1 MIGIVIPYYQK
12 LPGLLNRALR
22 SIAAQEGQHQLRVYV
37 VDDESPVPAETELA
51 GLEEAFTQRIVILRQ
66 RNSGPGAARNLAL
79 DRMTDDIAVIAFL
92 DSDDIWDKDHLDN
105 ASAALAAGADFYFSD
120 YKDEED
126 EQTRFGQCG
135 YRPQGP
141 AIAGPNLFWCDA
153 HAVFR
158 AIVQRSPIGTPT
170 VVLRRSKVG
179 GTRFVP
185 WLRSAGEDSIFWLTL
200 VSGDLRAACS
210 VKSEVTCGR
219 GVSIFNHRSWGDRRA
234 LATTLDE
241 MRLQIYLRSHF
252 PLEGDLV
259 AQSRAQCR
267 RLDLAF
273 CANLIA
279 CGRRL
284 QWSAAGPAWAY
295 IRRRP
300 WVLLRLPRAF
310 LGAVRRRRD
319 GNKP

>member
-1 MIGIVIPYYQK
+1 MRVRP
-12 LPGLLNRALR
+12 LR
-22 SIAAQEGQHQLRVYV
+22 RVPISIFPITRTKRTSE
-37 VDDESPVPAETELA
+37 PA
-51 GLEEAFTQRIVILRQ
+51 
-66 RNSGPGAARNLAL
+66 
-79 DRMTDDIAVIAFL
+79 
-92 DSDDIWDKDHLDN
+92 
-105 ASAALAAGADFYFSD
+105 
-120 YKDEED
+120 
-126 EQTRFGQCG
+126 FGQCG

-153 HAVFR
+153 RAVFR

-200 VSGDLRAACS
+200 VSRDLRAACS

-300 WVLLRLPRAF
+300 WVLLEASPRLPGGRPAAPGRQQAVTRDHEAVSALKRAATWGPF
-310 LGAVRRRRD
+310 RFRIQRAERLRLSRQ
-319 GNKP
+319 PSS